1 MASLLDGLLYSCV
14 AHERLETEEWHHD
27 NDRLVTVISEFMS
40 VFPITQGVR
49 VLERER
55 DSCASYVS
63 FDVRPSFFLS
73 VFFFCGGSQAT
84 LRKIHFLSCFALHRL
99 NCSAK
104 CQDINAACFDELH
117 SCKRCCMAAGTVSE
131 MYKILCHVV
140 YQWVFWGY
148 ILKKEVH

>member
-73 VFFFCGGSQAT
+73 VFFFLWGQVKQLCARST
-84 LRKIHFLSCFALHRL
+84 SCHAL
-99 NCSAK
+99 
-104 CQDINAACFDELH
+104 
-117 SCKRCCMAAGTVSE
+117 
-131 MYKILCHVV
+131 LCIV
-140 YQWVFWGY
+140 
-148 ILKKEVH
+148 